1 MSTRDNLPTPP
12 PIQYTQDMQHM
23 IAGGQ
28 PTTPRTRRTGIINVM
43 FRRSSPPFC
52 HQSPTSPLMMCQ
64 RFLSSCPSRCVASL
78 DTFLPRQPRRLLSF
92 GLMTMPSTCVVL
104 YPQQI
109 NGRERRSAIISL
121 SPTTHCTPSTTTVQ
135 RYNSAHVLML
145 LGHTSSAEAAA
156 ARCHTTITRVTK
168 SCAQVSWSTDTH
180 IICNFA
186 AAVLS
191 LPFVLNF

>member
-1 MSTRDNLPTPP
+1 MANRR
-12 PIQYTQDMQHM
+12 
-23 IAGGQ
+23 
-28 PTTPRTRRTGIINVM
+28 PRTRRTGIINVT

-145 LGHTSSAEAAA
+145 LGHTSYAEAAA
-156 ARCHTTITRVTK
+156 ARCHTTITRVTNCGIGNQATQQSAILCSSFVERRHTHHLQFC
-168 SCAQVSWSTDTH
+168 SCGA
-180 IICNFA
+180 ILA
-186 AAVLS
+186 LRAEL
-191 LPFVLNF
+191 LN